1 MGNCKLNRWIDKAQK
16 WFDELLNADIA
27 PTEML
32 CDVLR
37 DTIGVSACNAFRE
50 RAGTPRTGHNYGH
63 NNDHRGRGHDHQRH
77 ANERFG
83 GEVSRGII
91 PEVSCYA
98 SRCR

>member
-1 MGNCKLNRWIDKAQK
+1 MGNCKRNRWIDQAQK

-63 NNDHRGRGHDHQRH
+63 INDHRGRGHDHQRH
-77 ANERFG
+77 ANERLG

-91 PEVSCYA
+91 PEVSCDA